1 MKHLS
6 TLLLL
11 IFTTIMMAQNQPQPS
26 VDVSGEGIV
35 TVTPDEATVRVRVE
49 NTGKDVKS
57 LKQMNDAIVNDVLKF
72 IDKAGIDEKDVKTE
86 YVRLSKT
93 YEYNTKKYT
102 YSANQSVSIKIRD
115 LSRYDRIMN
124 GLLESGINRID
135 GVTFSSSNQTDL
147 ESEARVKAM
156 ANAKMKAQEYA
167 GAIGQQIGKAIA
179 ISEFRQSNTPQP
191 FLRSSAMSMD
201 AESGGQQTL
210 APGEMEI
217 IATVNVRFV
226 LN

>member
-1 MKHLS
+1 MKPLN

-11 IFTTIMMAQNQPQPS
+11 IFTTTMMAQTTPQPS

-35 TVTPDEATVRVRVE
+35 TIIPDEVTVRVRVE
-49 NTGKDVKS
+49 NTGKDPKT
-57 LKQMNDAIVNDVLKF
+57 LKLQNDAIVNDVLKY
-72 IDKAGIDEKDVKTE
+72 IDKAGIDKKDVKSE
-86 YVRLSKT
+86 YVRLSKN

-102 YSANQSVSIKIRD
+102 YAANQAISIKLRN
-115 LSRYDRIMN
+115 LSRYEDLMN

-135 GVTFSSSNQTDL
+135 GVTFSSSKQKSL

-156 ANAKMKAQEYA
+156 ANAKLKAEQYA
-167 GAIGQQIGKAIA
+167 GAINQSIGKAIA
-179 ISEFRQSNTPQP
+179 ISEFRQSNVPQP
-191 FLRSSAMSMD
+191 MLRSSAMSMD

-210 APGEMEI
+210 APGEMKI
-217 IATVNVRFV
+217 KATVNVRFV